1 MAKPHRGGLGR
12 GLKGLLG
19 DDVSMVQMEGLL
31 GDKPDAPAVTG
42 DSVTEMDMSLLQA
55 GKYQPRSQ
63 MEMEKL
69 EELSASIKEQGVISP
84 IIVRPIGG
92 GRYEIIAGERRFRAS
107 QLAGNTKIPAI
118 VRELDDKTTL
128 AVALIENMQREDLN
142 VMEEAVGVKR
152 LIDEFGFTHEEAAK
166 AIGRSRPATSN
177 LLRLLNLAEP
187 VQKMM
192 SDGRLEMGHARALLS
207 LSGAD
212 QVLAA
217 TEIFRQGSSVRQ
229 AEKLV
234 ANWGKDKEKE
244 VKPKK
249 TPERTKDDEILERRL
264 SDALAAPVHV
274 NVGRRGKGQIV
285 IDFADLDDLQ
295 AIIEKLLPDGEND
308 A

>member
-42 DSVTEMDMSLLQA
+42 DAVTEMDMSLLQA

-107 QLAGNTKIPAI
+107 QLAGKTKIPAI

-187 VQKMM
+187 VQKMV

-217 TEIFRQGSSVRQ
+217 TEISRQGSSVRQ

-234 ANWGKDKEKE
+234 ANWGKDKNKE
-244 VKPKK
+244 AKPKK

>member
-107 QLAGNTKIPAI
+107 QLAGKTKIPAI

-142 VMEEAVGVKR
+142 VKR

-187 VQKMM
+187 VQKMV

>member
-31 GDKPDAPAVTG
+31 GDKSDAPAVTG
-42 DSVTEMDMSLLQA
+42 DAVTEMDMSLLQA
-55 GKYQPRSQ
+55 GKYQPRSK

-107 QLAGNTKIPAI
+107 QLAGKTKIPAI

-187 VQKMM
+187 VQKMV

-217 TEIFRQGSSVRQ
+217 TEISRQGSSVRQ

-249 TPERTKDDEILERRL
+249 APERTKDDEILERRL

>member
-107 QLAGNTKIPAI
+107 QLAGKTKIPAI

-187 VQKMM
+187 VQKMV

-212 QVLAA
+212 QVLVA
-217 TEIFRQGSSVRQ
+217 TEISRQGSSVRQ

-234 ANWGKDKEKE
+234 ANWGKDREKE
-244 VKPKK
+244 AKPKK

>member
-107 QLAGNTKIPAI
+107 QLAGKTKIPAI

-187 VQKMM
+187 VQKMV

-217 TEIFRQGSSVRQ
+217 TEISRQGSSVRQ

-234 ANWGKDKEKE
+234 ANWGQDREKE
-244 VKPKK
+244 AKPKK

>member
-107 QLAGNTKIPAI
+107 QLAGKTKIPAI

-187 VQKMM
+187 VQKMV

-295 AIIEKLLPDGEND
+295 AIIEKLLLDGEND

>member
-107 QLAGNTKIPAI
+107 QLAGKTKIPAI

-187 VQKMM
+187 VQKMV

-234 ANWGKDKEKE
+234 ANWGQDQEKE

-264 SDALAAPVHV
+264 SEALAAPVHV

>member
-42 DSVTEMDMSLLQA
+42 DAVTEMDMSLLQA

-107 QLAGNTKIPAI
+107 QLAGKTKIPAI

-187 VQKMM
+187 VQKMV

-217 TEIFRQGSSVRQ
+217 TEISRQGSSVRQ

-234 ANWGKDKEKE
+234 ANWGKDKNKE
-244 VKPKK
+244 AKPKK

-308 A
+308 V

>member
-84 IIVRPIGG
+84 IIVRPIGA

-107 QLAGNTKIPAI
+107 QLAGKTKIPAI

-187 VQKMM
+187 VQKMV

>member
-107 QLAGNTKIPAI
+107 QLAGKTKIPAI

-187 VQKMM
+187 VQKMV

-264 SDALAAPVHV
+264 SEALAAPVPV

>member
-1 MAKPHRGGLGR
+1 MAKPHRGLGR

-19 DDVSMVQMEGLL
+19 DDVSMVQMQGLL
-31 GDKPDAPAVTG
+31 GEKTVQEAVVSG
-42 DSVTEMDMSLLQA
+42 DVVTEMDMSLLQA
-55 GKYQPRSQ
+55 GKYQPRSK
-63 MEMEKL
+63 MEEEKL
-69 EELSASIKEQGVISP
+69 RELSDSIREQGVISP
-84 IIVRPIGG
+84 IIIRPIGE

-107 QLAGNTKIPAI
+107 QLAGKTKIPAI

-177 LLRLLNLAEP
+177 LLRLLNLSEP
-187 VQKMM
+187 VQKMV
-192 SDGRLEMGHARALLS
+192 SEGKLEMGHARALLS
-207 LSGAD
+207 LSGGE

-217 TEIFRQGSSVRQ
+217 TEIIRQGSSVRQ
-229 AEKLV
+229 AEKMV
-234 ANWGKDKEKE
+234 SNWGKEKLA
-244 VKPKK
+244 KPKK
-249 TPERTKDDEILERRL
+249 NPERTKDDEILERRL
-264 SDALAAPVHV
+264 SDALVAPVHV
-274 NVGRRGKGQIV
+274 NVGRLGKGQIV

-295 AIIEKLLPDGEND
+295 AIIEKLLPGEEL

>member
-1 MAKPHRGGLGR
+1 MAKPHRGLGR

-19 DDVSMVQMEGLL
+19 DDVSMVQMQGLL
-31 GDKPDAPAVTG
+31 GEKTAQEAVVSG
-42 DSVTEMDMSLLQA
+42 DVVTEMDMSLLQA
-55 GKYQPRSQ
+55 GKYQPRSK
-63 MEMEKL
+63 MEEEKL
-69 EELSASIKEQGVISP
+69 RELSDSIREQGVISP
-84 IIVRPIGG
+84 IIIRPIGE

-107 QLAGNTKIPAI
+107 QLAGKTKIPAI
-118 VRELDDKTTL
+118 VRELDDRTTL

-187 VQKMM
+187 VQKMV
-192 SDGRLEMGHARALLS
+192 SDGKLEMGHARALLS
-207 LSGAD
+207 LSGGE

-217 TEIFRQGSSVRQ
+217 TEIVRQGSSVRQ
-229 AEKLV
+229 AEKMV
-234 ANWGKDKEKE
+234 SNWGKEKLA
-244 VKPKK
+244 KPK
-249 TPERTKDDEILERRL
+249 TSPERTKDDEILERRL
-264 SDALAAPVHV
+264 SDSLAAPVHV
-274 NVGRRGKGQIV
+274 NVGRLGKGQIV

-295 AIIEKLLPDGEND
+295 AIIEKLLPGEEP

>member
-55 GKYQPRSQ
+55 GKYQPRSK

-107 QLAGNTKIPAI
+107 QLAGKTKIPAI

-177 LLRLLNLAEP
+177 LLRLLNLADP
-187 VQKMM
+187 VQKMV

-217 TEIFRQGSSVRQ
+217 TEIARQGSSVRQ
-229 AEKLV
+229 AERLV
-234 ANWGKDKEKE
+234 ANWGKDKDKE
-244 VKPKK
+244 AKPKK

-264 SDALAAPVHV
+264 SDTLAAPVHV

-308 A
+308 V

>member
-31 GDKPDAPAVTG
+31 GDKPDAPAVSG
-42 DSVTEMDMSLLQA
+42 DAVTEMDMSLLQA

-107 QLAGNTKIPAI
+107 QLAGKTKIPAI

-177 LLRLLNLAEP
+177 LLRLLNLADP
-187 VQKMM
+187 VQKMV

-217 TEIFRQGSSVRQ
+217 TEIARQGSSVRQ
-229 AEKLV
+229 AERLV
-234 ANWGKDKEKE
+234 ANWGKDKDKE
-244 VKPKK
+244 AKPKK

-264 SDALAAPVHV
+264 SDTLAAPVHV

-308 A
+308 V

>member
-31 GDKPDAPAVTG
+31 GDKPDAPAVSG
-42 DSVTEMDMSLLQA
+42 DAVIEMDMSLLQA

-107 QLAGNTKIPAI
+107 QLAGKTKIPAI

-177 LLRLLNLAEP
+177 LLRLLNLADP
-187 VQKMM
+187 VQKMV

-217 TEIFRQGSSVRQ
+217 TEIARQGSSVRQ
-229 AEKLV
+229 AERLV
-234 ANWGKDKEKE
+234 ANWGKDKDKE
-244 VKPKK
+244 AKPKK

-264 SDALAAPVHV
+264 SDTLAAPVHV

-308 A
+308 V

>member
-1 MAKPHRGGLGR
+1 
-12 GLKGLLG
+12 
-19 DDVSMVQMEGLL
+19 MVEMEGLR

-63 MEMEKL
+63 MEMETL

-107 QLAGNTKIPAI
+107 QLAGKTKIPAI

-187 VQKMM
+187 VQKMV

-217 TEIFRQGSSVRQ
+217 TEIFRQGSSRCM
-229 AEKLV
+229 
-234 ANWGKDKEKE
+234 
-244 VKPKK
+244 
-249 TPERTKDDEILERRL
+249 
-264 SDALAAPVHV
+264 
-274 NVGRRGKGQIV
+274 
-285 IDFADLDDLQ
+285 
-295 AIIEKLLPDGEND
+295 
-308 A
+308 

>member
-1 MAKPHRGGLGR
+1 M
-12 GLKGLLG
+12 G

-107 QLAGNTKIPAI
+107 QLAGKTKIPAI

-187 VQKMM
+187 VQKMV

-295 AIIEKLLPDGEND
+295 AIIEKLLLDGEND

>member
-107 QLAGNTKIPAI
+107 QLAGKTKIPAI

-142 VMEEAVGVKR
+142 VMEEAVCVKR

-187 VQKMM
+187 VQKMV

-264 SDALAAPVHV
+264 SEALAAPVHV

>member
-42 DSVTEMDMSLLQA
+42 DSVTEMDMSLLRA

-107 QLAGNTKIPAI
+107 QLAGKTKIPAI

-177 LLRLLNLAEP
+177 LLRLLNLSEP
-187 VQKMM
+187 VQKMV

-264 SDALAAPVHV
+264 SEALAAPVHV

>member
-1 MAKPHRGGLGR
+1 
-12 GLKGLLG
+12 
-19 DDVSMVQMEGLL
+19 
-31 GDKPDAPAVTG
+31 
-42 DSVTEMDMSLLQA
+42 
-55 GKYQPRSQ
+55 
-63 MEMEKL
+63 
-69 EELSASIKEQGVISP
+69 
-84 IIVRPIGG
+84 
-92 GRYEIIAGERRFRAS
+92 
-107 QLAGNTKIPAI
+107 
-118 VRELDDKTTL
+118 
-128 AVALIENMQREDLN
+128 
-142 VMEEAVGVKR
+142 MEEAVGVKR

-187 VQKMM
+187 VQKMV

-249 TPERTKDDEILERRL
+249 APERTKDDEILERRL

-295 AIIEKLLPDGEND
+295 AIIEKLLPDVEND

>member
-31 GDKPDAPAVTG
+31 GDKSDAPAVTG
-42 DSVTEMDMSLLQA
+42 DAVTEMDMSLLQA
-55 GKYQPRSQ
+55 GKYQPRSK

-107 QLAGNTKIPAI
+107 QLAGKTKIPAI

-152 LIDEFGFTHEEAAK
+152 LIDEFGFTPEEAAK
-166 AIGRSRPATSN
+166 AIGSSRPAT
-177 LLRLLNLAEP
+177 
-187 VQKMM
+187 
-192 SDGRLEMGHARALLS
+192 
-207 LSGAD
+207 
-212 QVLAA
+212 
-217 TEIFRQGSSVRQ
+217 
-229 AEKLV
+229 
-234 ANWGKDKEKE
+234 
-244 VKPKK
+244 
-249 TPERTKDDEILERRL
+249 
-264 SDALAAPVHV
+264 
-274 NVGRRGKGQIV
+274 
-285 IDFADLDDLQ
+285 
-295 AIIEKLLPDGEND
+295 
-308 A
+308 

>member
-107 QLAGNTKIPAI
+107 QLAGKTKIPAI

-187 VQKMM
+187 VQKMV

-217 TEIFRQGSSVRQ
+217 TEISRQGSSVRQ

-234 ANWGKDKEKE
+234 ANWGKDREKE
-244 VKPKK
+244 AKPKK

>member
-42 DSVTEMDMSLLQA
+42 DAVTEMDMSLLQA

-92 GRYEIIAGERRFRAS
+92 CRYEIIAGERRFRAS
-107 QLAGNTKIPAI
+107 QLAGKTKIPAI

-187 VQKMM
+187 VQKMV

-217 TEIFRQGSSVRQ
+217 TEISRQGSSVRQ

-234 ANWGKDKEKE
+234 ANWGKDKNKE
-244 VKPKK
+244 AKPKK

-308 A
+308 V

>member
-107 QLAGNTKIPAI
+107 QLAGKTKIPAI

-177 LLRLLNLAEP
+177 LLRLLNLADP
-187 VQKMM
+187 VQKMV

-217 TEIFRQGSSVRQ
+217 TEIARQGSSVRQ
-229 AEKLV
+229 AERLV
-234 ANWGKDKEKE
+234 ANWGKDKDKE
-244 VKPKK
+244 AKPKK

-264 SDALAAPVHV
+264 SDTLAAPVHV

-308 A
+308 V

>member
-1 MAKPHRGGLGR
+1 MAKPHRGLGR

-19 DDVSMVQMEGLL
+19 DDVSMVQMQGLL
-31 GDKPDAPAVTG
+31 GEKTAQEAVVSG
-42 DSVTEMDMSLLQA
+42 DVVTEMDMSLLQA
-55 GKYQPRSQ
+55 GKYQPRSK
-63 MEMEKL
+63 MEEEKL
-69 EELSASIKEQGVISP
+69 RELSDSIREQGVISP
-84 IIVRPIGG
+84 IIIRPIGE

-107 QLAGNTKIPAI
+107 QLAGKTKIPAI
-118 VRELDDKTTL
+118 VRELDDRTTL

-187 VQKMM
+187 VQKMV
-192 SDGRLEMGHARALLS
+192 SEGKLEMGHARALLS
-207 LSGAD
+207 LSGGE

-217 TEIFRQGSSVRQ
+217 TEIVRQGSSVRQ
-229 AEKLV
+229 AEKMV
-234 ANWGKDKEKE
+234 SNWGKEKLA
-244 VKPKK
+244 KPK
-249 TPERTKDDEILERRL
+249 KDDEILERRL

-274 NVGRRGKGQIV
+274 NVGRLGKGQIM

-295 AIIEKLLPDGEND
+295 AIIEKLLPGEET

>member
-31 GDKPDAPAVTG
+31 GDKSDAPAVTG
-42 DSVTEMDMSLLQA
+42 DAVT
-55 GKYQPRSQ
+55 
-63 MEMEKL
+63 EMEKL

-107 QLAGNTKIPAI
+107 QLAGKTKIPAI

-187 VQKMM
+187 VQKMV

-212 QVLAA
+212 QGVAA

>member
-31 GDKPDAPAVTG
+31 GDKPDAPAVSG
-42 DSVTEMDMSLLQA
+42 DAVIEMDMSLLQA

-107 QLAGNTKIPAI
+107 QLAGKTKIPAI

-152 LIDEFGFTHEEAAK
+152 LIVEFGFTHEEAAK

-177 LLRLLNLAEP
+177 LLRLLNLADP
-187 VQKMM
+187 VQKMV

-217 TEIFRQGSSVRQ
+217 TEIARQGSSVRQ
-229 AEKLV
+229 AERLV
-234 ANWGKDKEKE
+234 ANWGKDKDKE
-244 VKPKK
+244 AKPKK

-264 SDALAAPVHV
+264 SDTLAAPVHV

-308 A
+308 V

>member
-1 MAKPHRGGLGR
+1 MAKPHRGLGR

-19 DDVSMVQMEGLL
+19 DDVSMVQMQGLL
-31 GDKPDAPAVTG
+31 GDAPTGTAAVPKVAVT
-42 DSVTEMDMSLLQA
+42 DMDMSLLQA
-55 GKYQPRSQ
+55 GKYQPRSK
-63 MEMEKL
+63 MEEEKL
-69 EELSASIKEQGVISP
+69 RELSDSIREQGVISP
-84 IIVRPIGG
+84 IIVRPIDG

-107 QLAGNTKIPAI
+107 LLAGKQTIPAI
-118 VRELDDKTTL
+118 VRKLDDKTTL

-177 LLRLLNLAEP
+177 LLRLLNLAAP
-187 VQKMM
+187 VQKLV
-192 SDGRLEMGHARALLS
+192 SEGKIEMGHARALLS
-207 LSGAD
+207 LAGAE

-217 TEIFRQGSSVRQ
+217 REIMRQGSSVRQ

-234 ANWGKDKEKE
+234 ANWGREKIA
-244 VKPKK
+244 KPKK

-274 NVGRRGKGQIV
+274 NVGRLGKGQIV

-295 AIIEKLLPDGEND
+295 AIIDRLVPEEGTS
-308 A
+308 

>member
-1 MAKPHRGGLGR
+1 MAKPHRGLGR

-19 DDVSMVQMEGLL
+19 DDVSMVQMQGLL
-31 GDKPDAPAVTG
+31 GEKTAQEAVVTG
-42 DSVTEMDMSLLQA
+42 DVVTEMDMALLQA

-63 MEMEKL
+63 MEEEKL
-69 EELSASIKEQGVISP
+69 RELSDSIREQGVISP

-107 QLAGNTKIPAI
+107 QLAGKTKIPAI

-187 VQKMM
+187 VQKMV

-207 LSGAD
+207 LSGGE
-212 QVLAA
+212 QILAA
-217 TEIFRQGSSVRQ
+217 TEIVRQGCSVRQ
-229 AEKLV
+229 AERMV
-234 ANWGKDKEKE
+234 SNWGKEKLA
-244 VKPKK
+244 KPKK
-249 TPERTKDDEILERRL
+249 NPERTKDDEILERRL

-274 NVGRRGKGQIV
+274 NVGRLGKGQIL

-295 AIIEKLLPDGEND
+295 AIIEKLLPGEE
-308 A
+308 AS

>member
-31 GDKPDAPAVTG
+31 GDKPEGAVSG
-42 DSVTEMDMSLLQA
+42 DVVTEMDMSLLQA

-63 MEMEKL
+63 MEREKL

-107 QLAGNTKIPAI
+107 QLAGKTKIPAI

-187 VQKMM
+187 VQKMV
-192 SDGRLEMGHARALLS
+192 SEGRLEMGHARALLS
-207 LSGAD
+207 LSGGD
-212 QVLAA
+212 QILAA
-217 TEIFRQGSSVRQ
+217 TEIARQGSSVRQ

-234 ANWGKDKEKE
+234 ANWGREKTAA
-244 VKPKK
+244 KSKK

-264 SDALAAPVHV
+264 SDSLAAPVHV
-274 NVGRRGKGQIV
+274 NVGRLGKGQIV

-295 AIIEKLLPDGEND
+295 AIIEKLLPADEN